1 MGHRDRMR
9 VNARVS
15 SKLPASKA
23 ASGTAKGP
31 AKGPGKSATAR
42 KAPSRRAPQQARSRA
57 MVDAILDAA
66 TAVLRAH
73 GYDDTTTN
81 RVAEVAGVSV
91 GSLYQYFPNKQS
103 LVTALIARHDTE
115 TWGVFTTHAAAAL
128 GRPFAEAVPAVIDA
142 LFAAHLVDPD
152 LHRVLHQEV
161 PRAGA
166 AALLHA
172 TSERSRAVVTEML
185 RFRAAELGH
194 KVDIPTAALVIVET
208 VEGLIH
214 AALELPRARAE
225 AVRAETSRLVLRYL
239 GV

>member
-1 MGHRDRMR
+1 
-9 VNARVS
+9 
-15 SKLPASKA
+15 
-23 ASGTAKGP
+23 
-31 AKGPGKSATAR
+31 
-42 KAPSRRAPQQARSRA
+42 

-66 TAVLRAH
+66 TAVLRKH

-103 LVTALIARHDTE
+103 LVTALIERHDRE
-115 TWGVFTTHAAAAL
+115 TWIVFTEHATAAI
-128 GRPFAEAVPAVIDA
+128 GKPFAEAVPAVIDA
-142 LFAAHLVDPD
+142 LFAAHLVDPG
-152 LHRVLHQEV
+152 LHRVLHQQV

-172 TSERSRAVVTEML
+172 TSARSRVVVTEML
-185 RFRAAELGH
+185 QHRARELGH
-194 KVDIPTAALVIVET
+194 QVDIPTAALVIVET
-208 VEGLIH
+208 VEALIH

-225 AVRAETSRLVLRYL
+225 QVRTETSRLILRYL